1 MGRPSSRFASLSTA
15 AANIGWHASRGVARA
30 FPRASVPSPAWA
42 PRSLRESSASGGP
55 TLGLPRKTQSLCPK
69 CNRMAVEAVVNGAA
83 SLTEF
88 RDRPG
93 VIDAWILE
101 EDGRVVMRKTCPE
114 HGTFED
120 VLSTDSAFFRRMES
134 LYSGQDFRCD
144 DEADVEHHGVTA
156 IKSGRGV
163 VLIVDLTNR
172 CNLKCSPCFMDANH
186 APYVHE
192 LSMNEIGQILDRAR
206 SLKPRRDINL
216 LFSGG
221 EPTIAHTFLD
231 SVRYA
236 RKIGFERVCVVTN
249 GIRFG
254 QDQDFAEQAHAAG
267 LHQVYLQFDGTSNEQ
282 HLHRGAGNL
291 FDLKQQALERIAA
304 AGMKTNLQVTV
315 MNGVNNRVVGDIVRF
330 AVDNIDKVRSLLFQ
344 PIMFTGRD
352 ADVSDEVRRARRY
365 TLADLPH
372 DLKRQFGSCEWQPMR
387 DWFPMSVYSVFGRLF
402 DALYPDAARGS
413 LNANVH
419 PNQGIVSPLLVN
431 QSSKQVVPISSF
443 VDVDGLLRD
452 IATIADSGSSI
463 GLMKAQLALAV
474 SRRFNPRRAPDGFT
488 IADLRA
494 LLERLLPRF
503 RSDLANWSKEDNL
516 DPQWR
521 LLMVAGLWFQDLFNY
536 DFSVIGMDAVRTAIF
551 PSEISFCAYNSG
563 GWRQV
568 TEHVYQT
575 ATLADWH
582 RSRGRHRIYTNGAF
596 IPALSIKEASVRQP
610 QA

>member
-1 MGRPSSRFASLSTA
+1 
-15 AANIGWHASRGVARA
+15 
-30 FPRASVPSPAWA
+30 
-42 PRSLRESSASGGP
+42 
-55 TLGLPRKTQSLCPK
+55 
-69 CNRMAVEAVVNGAA
+69 
-83 SLTEF
+83 
-88 RDRPG
+88 
-93 VIDAWILE
+93 
-101 EDGRVVMRKTCPE
+101 MRKTCAE

-134 LYSGQDFRCD
+134 LYAGQDFRCD
-144 DEADVEHHGVTA
+144 DEADVQDHGVTA
-156 IKSGRGV
+156 IRSGRGV

-192 LSMNEIGQILDRAR
+192 LSMDEIRQILDRAR

-254 QDQDFAEQAHAAG
+254 QDEDFAERAHAAG
-267 LHQVYLQFDGTSNEQ
+267 LHQVYLQFDGMSNEQ

-291 FDLKQQALERIAA
+291 FDVKQRALERIAA

-315 MNGVNNRVVGDIVRF
+315 MNGINNRVVGDIVRF
-330 AVDNIDKVRSLLFQ
+330 AVDNIGKVRSVLFQ

-352 ADVSDEVRRARRY
+352 ADASDEVRRACRY

-372 DLKRQFGSCEWQPMR
+372 DLKRQFGSCEWEPMR
-387 DWFPMSVYSVFGRLF
+387 DWFPMSIYSVFGRLF

-463 GLMKAQLALAV
+463 GLIKAQFALAV
-474 SRRFNPRRAPDGFT
+474 LRRFNQRRAPAGFT

-494 LLERLLPRF
+494 LLGRLLPRF
-503 RSDLANWSKEDNL
+503 RSEVPNWSGEDNL
-516 DPQWR
+516 DPKWR

>member
-30 FPRASVPSPAWA
+30 IPRASVRVPAWA
-42 PRSLRESSASGGP
+42 PGPPPASSESSGP
-55 TLGLPRKTQSLCPK
+55 SLGLPRKTQSLCPK
-69 CNRMAVEAVVNGAA
+69 CNRKAVDAVVNGAA

-93 VIDAWILE
+93 VIDASVVE
-101 EDGRVVMRKTCPE
+101 ENGRVVMRKTCAE

-134 LYSGQDFRCD
+134 LYAGQDFRCD
-144 DEADVEHHGVTA
+144 DEADVAHHGVTA

-192 LSMNEIGQILDRAR
+192 LSMDEIRQSSIERAR
-206 SLKPRRDINL
+206 SSRGATSTFCSQVANRRSLTVSSTRPLRAEDRL
-216 LFSGG
+216 RTRLRRHERHSVWAGRRLRRAG
-221 EPTIAHTFLD
+221 PT
-231 SVRYA
+231 
-236 RKIGFERVCVVTN
+236 
-249 GIRFG
+249 
-254 QDQDFAEQAHAAG
+254 AG
-267 LHQVYLQFDGTSNEQ
+267 LHQVYLQFDGTSNQQ
-282 HLHRGAGNL
+282 HFHRGAGNL
-291 FDLKQQALERIAA
+291 FDVKQRALERIAA

-330 AVDNIDKVRSLLFQ
+330 AIDNIDKVRSVLFQ

-372 DLKRQFGSCEWQPMR
+372 DLKRQFGSCEWEPMR

-402 DALYPDAARGS
+402 DALYPNAARGS

-463 GLMKAQLALAV
+463 GLMRAQLALAV
-474 SRRFNPRRAPDGFT
+474 LRRFNQRRAPDGFT

-494 LLERLLPRF
+494 LLERFLPRF
-503 RSDLANWSKEDNL
+503 RSDVPNWSGEDNL

-536 DFSVIGMDAVRTAIF
+536 DFSVIGMDAVRTATF
-551 PSEISFCAYNSG
+551 PGEISFCAYNSA

-568 TEHVYQT
+568 TEHVHQT
-575 ATLADWH
+575 ATLAEWH
-582 RSRGRHRIYTNGAF
+582 RSRGRHQIYTNGAF
-596 IPALSIKEASVRQP
+596 IPALSIKEANLRQP